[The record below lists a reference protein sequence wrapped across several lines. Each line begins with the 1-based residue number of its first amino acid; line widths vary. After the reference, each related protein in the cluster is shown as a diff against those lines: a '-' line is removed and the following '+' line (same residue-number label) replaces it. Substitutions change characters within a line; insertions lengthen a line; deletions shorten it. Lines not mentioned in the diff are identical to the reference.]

1 MIQQVMAVRNSV
13 RQPRRTILLGGAIA
27 FGVIIICLVSGFIS
41 GMEKAV
47 QDNVTLFSAGHVLVN
62 GITIS
67 ESGRAQNRISAPA
80 LLDKVKALVPE
91 AVSVSQTAQA
101 QATVVFGSR
110 EQQMRIRGVD
120 WESDR
125 LFSGSLVLTAGS
137 WDKVRKDRTMV
148 LGAQSAKRFGL
159 GLGDTVMV
167 RLSTTSGQQNVTE
180 YAVAAFY
187 DDASSGGMNTAL
199 VPVSDLLADLNMKK
213 GEYQALAIFL
223 RDALLADKTA
233 QAVEKGLTAAGYRF
247 IAGGQGGVG
256 GSAPSGAIIGGAMN
270 GEAMNG
276 GGMTSGGPGG
286 AMGGSAMNGGAAM
299 PSGGALFGG
308 AQFFKNMPAGT
319 TLYRTATVTQMSG
332 QTGAVLSTIKWIG
345 ITVFLVMLVLVAAGI
360 TNTYRMVLLE
370 RTKEI
375 GMLRCIGF
383 KRKDVFA
390 VFMYE
395 ALMIALAGSM
405 AGILLSLPLGVLVQ
419 LIPFDPNGSLG
430 SVLTRGHLVFAPTLG
445 SLALVVAAVL
455 AASCLAVLS
464 PARRASRLK
473 PVEALRT
480 VA

>member
-1 MIQQVMAVRNSV
+1 MIQQIMAVRNLV
-13 RQPRRTILLGGAIA
+13 RQPRRTILLGGAIT

-47 QDNVTLFSAGHVLVN
+47 QNNVTLFSAGHVLIN

-67 ESGRAQNRISAPA
+67 DSGRAQNRISDAT
-80 LLDKVKALVPE
+80 LRNRVNALVPE
-91 AVSVSQTAQA
+91 SLSVSQTAQA

-125 LFSGSLVLTAGS
+125 LFSGSLVLTEGS
-137 WDKVRKDRTMV
+137 WNDARMERNMV
-148 LGAQSAKRFGL
+148 LGVLSAKRFGL

-167 RLSTTSGQQNVTE
+167 RLSTASGQQNVTE

-199 VPVSDLLADLNMKK
+199 VPVSDLLSDLNMKK
-213 GEYQALAIFL
+213 GEYQTLAIFL
-223 RDALLADKTA
+223 RDALLADETA
-233 QAVEKGLTAAGYRF
+233 QRVEKGLAAAGYRV
-247 IAGGQGGVG
+247 IAGGQGGF
-256 GSAPSGAIIGGAMN
+256 GSA
-270 GEAMNG
+270 
-276 GGMTSGGPGG
+276 TS
-286 AMGGSAMNGGAAM
+286 
-299 PSGGALFGG
+299 GG
-308 AQFFKNMPAGT
+308 AQFSRNMPAGT
-319 TLYRTATVTQMSG
+319 TMYRTATVTQMSG

-345 ITVFLVMLVLVAAGI
+345 ISIFLVMLILVAAGI
-360 TNTYRMVLLE
+360 ANTYRMVLLE

-383 KRKDVFA
+383 KRKDIFA

-395 ALMIALAGSM
+395 ALMIALASSM
-405 AGILLSLPLGVLVQ
+405 TGILLSLPLGFLVQ
-419 LIPFDPNGSLG
+419 LIPFDPNGSLS
-430 SVLTRGHLVFAPTLG
+430 SVLTRGHLVFAPNFV
-445 SLALVVAAVL
+445 SLTFVVAAIL

-473 PVEALRT
+473 PVEALRM

>member
-1 MIQQVMAVRNSV
+1 MIQQIMAVRNSV
-13 RQPRRTILLGGAIA
+13 RQPRRTIFLGGAIT
-27 FGVIIICLVSGFIS
+27 FGVIIICLVSSFIS

-47 QDNVTLFSAGHVLVN
+47 QNNVTLFSAGHVLIN

-67 ESGRAQNRISAPA
+67 DSGRAQNRISDAT
-80 LLDKVKALVPE
+80 LRNRVNALVPE
-91 AVSVSQTAQA
+91 ALSVSQTAQA

-125 LFSGSLVLTAGS
+125 LFSGSLVLTEGS
-137 WDKVRKDRTMV
+137 WNDARMERNMV
-148 LGAQSAKRFGL
+148 LGALSAKRFGL

-167 RLSTTSGQQNVTE
+167 RLSTASGQQNVTE

-199 VPVSDLLADLNMKK
+199 VPVSDLLSDLNMKK
-213 GEYQALAIFL
+213 GEYQTLAIFL
-223 RDALLADKTA
+223 RDALLADETA
-233 QAVEKGLTAAGYRF
+233 QRVEKGLAAAGYRV
-247 IAGGQGGVG
+247 IASGQGGF
-256 GSAPSGAIIGGAMN
+256 GSATSGGAMN
-270 GEAMNG
+270 G
-276 GGMTSGGPGG
+276 
-286 AMGGSAMNGGAAM
+286 SATI

-308 AQFFKNMPAGT
+308 AQFSRNMPAGT
-319 TLYRTATVTQMSG
+319 TMYRTATVTEMSG

-345 ITVFLVMLVLVAAGI
+345 ISIFLVMLILVAAGI
-360 TNTYRMVLLE
+360 ANTYRMVLLE

-383 KRKDVFA
+383 KRKDIFA

-395 ALMIALAGSM
+395 ALMIALASSM
-405 AGILLSLPLGVLVQ
+405 TGILLSLPLGFLVQ
-419 LIPFDPNGSLG
+419 LIPFDPNGSLS
-430 SVLTRGHLVFAPTLG
+430 SVLTRGHLVFAPNFV
-445 SLALVVAAVL
+445 SLTFVVAAIL

-473 PVEALRT
+473 PVEALRM

>member
-1 MIQQVMAVRNSV
+1 MIQQIMAVRNSV

-47 QDNVTLFSAGHVLVN
+47 QDNVTLFSAGHVLIN

-67 ESGRAQNRISAPA
+67 ESGRAQNRISDAT
-80 LLDKVKALVPE
+80 LRERVKALVPE

-110 EQQMRIRGVD
+110 EQQLRIRGVD

-125 LFSGSLVLTAGS
+125 LFSGSLVLTEGS
-137 WDKVRKDRTMV
+137 WNEARKERMIV

-167 RLSTTSGQQNVTE
+167 RLSTASGQQNVTE

-199 VPVSDLLADLNMKK
+199 VPVSDLLSDLNMKK
-213 GEYQALAIFL
+213 GEYQALAVFL
-223 RDALLADKTA
+223 RDALLADETA

-247 IAGGQGGVG
+247 IASGQGGAGGVG
-256 GSAPSGAIIGGAMN
+256 NAAGGAM
-270 GEAMNG
+270 
-276 GGMTSGGPGG
+276 SGG

-299 PSGGALFGG
+299 PSGSALFGG
-308 AQFFKNMPAGT
+308 TQISRNMPAGT
-319 TLYRTATVTQMSG
+319 TMYRAVTVTQMSG
-332 QTGAVLSTIKWIG
+332 QTGAVLATIKWIG

-395 ALMIALAGSM
+395 ALMIALAGSI
-405 AGILLSLPLGVLVQ
+405 AGILLSLPLGILVQ

-430 SVLTRGHLVFAPTLG
+430 SVLTRGHLVFAPNLG

>member
-1 MIQQVMAVRNSV
+1 MIQQIMAVRNSV

-47 QDNVTLFSAGHVLVN
+47 QDNVTLFSAGHVLIN

-67 ESGRAQNRISAPA
+67 ESGRAQNRISDAT
-80 LLDKVKALVPE
+80 LRERVKALVPE

-110 EQQMRIRGVD
+110 EQQLRIRGVD

-125 LFSGSLVLTAGS
+125 LFSGSLVLTEGS
-137 WDKVRKDRTMV
+137 WNEARKERMMV

-167 RLSTTSGQQNVTE
+167 RLSTASGQQNVTE

-199 VPVSDLLADLNMKK
+199 VPVSDLLSDLNMKK
-213 GEYQALAIFL
+213 GQYQALAVFL
-223 RDALLADKTA
+223 RDALLADETA

-247 IAGGQGGVG
+247 IASGQGGAGGVG
-256 GSAPSGAIIGGAMN
+256 NAAGGANAGGAM
-270 GEAMNG
+270 
-276 GGMTSGGPGG
+276 SGG

-299 PSGGALFGG
+299 PSGSALFGG
-308 AQFFKNMPAGT
+308 TQISRNMPAGT
-319 TLYRTATVTQMSG
+319 TMYRAVTVTQMSG
-332 QTGAVLSTIKWIG
+332 QTGAVLATIKWIG

-395 ALMIALAGSM
+395 ALMIALAGSI
-405 AGILLSLPLGVLVQ
+405 AGILLSLPLGILVQ

-430 SVLTRGHLVFAPTLG
+430 SVLTRGHLVFAPNLG

>member
-91 AVSVSQTAQA
+91 AVSISQTAQA

-137 WDKVRKDRTMV
+137 WDEARKDRTMV

-167 RLSTTSGQQNVTE
+167 RLSTASGQQNVTE

-199 VPVSDLLADLNMKK
+199 VPVSDLLSDLNMKK
-213 GEYQALAIFL
+213 GEYQALAVFL
-223 RDALLADKTA
+223 RDALLADETA

-256 GSAPSGAIIGGAMN
+256 GSAPGGAIIGGAMN
-270 GEAMNG
+270 S

-299 PSGGALFGG
+299 PSGSALFGG
-308 AQFFKNMPAGT
+308 TQFSRNMPAGT

-390 VFMYE
+390 VFMDE

-430 SVLTRGHLVFAPTLG
+430 SVLTRGHLVFAPMLG

>member
-1 MIQQVMAVRNSV
+1 MIQQIMAVRNSV

-47 QDNVTLFSAGHVLVN
+47 QDNVTLFSAGHVLIN

-67 ESGRAQNRISAPA
+67 ESGRAQNRISDAT
-80 LLDKVKALVPE
+80 LRERVKALVPE

-110 EQQMRIRGVD
+110 EQQLRIRGVD

-125 LFSGSLVLTAGS
+125 LFSGSLVLTEGS
-137 WDKVRKDRTMV
+137 WNEARKERMMV

-167 RLSTTSGQQNVTE
+167 RLSTASGQQNVTE

-199 VPVSDLLADLNMKK
+199 VPVSDLLSDLNMKK
-213 GEYQALAIFL
+213 GEYQALAVFL
-223 RDALLADKTA
+223 RDALLADETA

-247 IAGGQGGVG
+247 IASGQGGAGGVG
-256 GSAPSGAIIGGAMN
+256 NAAGGAM
-270 GEAMNG
+270 
-276 GGMTSGGPGG
+276 SGG

-299 PSGGALFGG
+299 PSGSALFGG
-308 AQFFKNMPAGT
+308 TQISRNMPAGT
-319 TLYRTATVTQMSG
+319 TMYRAVTVTQMSG
-332 QTGAVLSTIKWIG
+332 QTGAVLATIKWIG

-395 ALMIALAGSM
+395 ALMIALAGSI
-405 AGILLSLPLGVLVQ
+405 AGILLSLPLGILVQ

-430 SVLTRGHLVFAPTLG
+430 SVLTRGHLVFAPNLG